1 MRNSDLS
8 LEEANEFLTYA
19 LLGTGQILVERGL
32 TFAETV
38 DRVAT
43 KGGITGEGAEVIQQQ
58 APQMFDDLFTQT
70 MKKYEQLKSQINE
83 ADKHH

>member
-1 MRNSDLS
+1 MAKAAVRNSDLS

-19 LLGTGQILVERGL
+19 LLGTGQVLVERGL

-43 KGGITGEGAEVIQQQ
+43 KGELQEKVLRSFNSRHLRCLMIYLHK
-58 APQMFDDLFTQT
+58 P
-70 MKKYEQLKSQINE
+70 
-83 ADKHH
+83 